1 MGVQQSKLKAL
12 THNSPFTTAPAF
24 TRPMLLYT
32 LIARS
37 SDGCIL
43 VEATTPGITG
53 NHLQITN
60 QLLQKLTANPHII
73 PVGNRKSFTNST
85 RSGYN
90 TSSSI
95 NQWGAEGGGVD
106 AKMKSSWNNF
116 QTEEVYDSESHT
128 SNSINTDIPHYFHVQ
143 RGESVLF
150 IALSDDAASQNHRI
164 NFSFL
169 LDVQKEFVKKYTP
182 NKILKAN
189 AYGMEKAFNKPLSNM
204 MHHCNTNRN
213 PIGKITKHSMLNAE
227 VESIKKVLGIN
238 IDLLMTRE
246 KHMRDLM
253 HQSNDLL
260 VDAKVFS
267 KRGRKLKRAMKK
279 REWVYKLILVMFG
292 LLTLY
297 LMMAK
302 LCGFGLKCV
311 AAGNGGDEYYGNG
324 NGGNGDDNE
333 GGGNDDGMN
342 D

>member
-1 MGVQQSKLKAL
+1 
-12 THNSPFTTAPAF
+12 
-24 TRPMLLYT
+24 
-32 LIARS
+32 
-37 SDGCIL
+37 
-43 VEATTPGITG
+43 
-53 NHLQITN
+53 
-60 QLLQKLTANPHII
+60 
-73 PVGNRKSFTNST
+73 
-85 RSGYN
+85 
-90 TSSSI
+90 
-95 NQWGAEGGGVD
+95 
-106 AKMKSSWNNF
+106 
-116 QTEEVYDSESHT
+116 
-128 SNSINTDIPHYFHVQ
+128 
-143 RGESVLF
+143 VLF